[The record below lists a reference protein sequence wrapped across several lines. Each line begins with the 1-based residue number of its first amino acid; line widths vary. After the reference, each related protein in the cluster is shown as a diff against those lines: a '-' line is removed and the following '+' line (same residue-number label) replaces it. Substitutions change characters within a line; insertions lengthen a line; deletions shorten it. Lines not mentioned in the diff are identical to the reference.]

1 MLNAPNQWCGIN
13 KPCVLDHYL
22 DQIQF
27 IIDRKKEQPMTTV
40 VDAVLKP
47 SNRVPL
53 YQIPSLT
60 AYVVRDLAAGDNVV
74 VDSAAPKIE
83 ATTGVKFYPT
93 PDDLWVPED
102 CLTFVAV
109 PVGELL
115 QVATQGLRLRSGPG
129 TAYSYI
135 THYDPPTQV
144 TVTDSKVVANITWR
158 KVIAPVAGWMAQSEG
173 AAIYLKPLPPPTET
187 PVR

>member
-22 DQIQF
+22 DPIQF

-93 PDDLWVPED
+93 PDDLWVPEE
-102 CLTFVAV
+102 CLTIVAV
-109 PVGELL
+109 ALSALPHVPDRGMKLS
-115 QVATQGLRLRSGPG
+115 SGPG
-129 TAYSYI
+129 TAHSYI
-135 THYDPPTQV
+135 TQYDPPTPASG
-144 TVTDSKVVANITWR
+144 TGSKSVA
-158 KVIAPVAGWMAQSEG
+158 E
-173 AAIYLKPLPPPTET
+173 
-187 PVR
+187 